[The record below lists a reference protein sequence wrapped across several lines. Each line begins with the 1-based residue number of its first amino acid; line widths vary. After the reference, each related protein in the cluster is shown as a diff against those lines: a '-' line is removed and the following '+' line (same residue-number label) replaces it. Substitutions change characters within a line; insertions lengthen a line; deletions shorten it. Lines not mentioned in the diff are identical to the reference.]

1 MQNPELFDPLKIG
14 RYTVIHVWY
23 EYPSQRG
30 EEKYFI
36 VLRHDKASA
45 GFICRCIKATSRIAR
60 FENDPDLLKGVVLY
74 EQRTIP
80 FFTER
85 TVVDPDSKLDID
97 HSHLKDQSRKNR
109 FRVAGKMPEDF
120 HERPSMVTAKPAMRG
135 RLKTGHVKWPKTGVV
150 LPCRSEFGK
159 AGFGRAVTC

>member
-1 MQNPELFDPLKIG
+1 LQNPELFDPLKIG

-36 VLRHDKASA
+36 VLRHDKTSA

-120 HERPSMVTAKPAMRG
+120 HER
-135 RLKTGHVKWPKTGVV
+135 LVKAIKDSDQLAPKIKRELLGFVG
-150 LPCRSEFGK
+150 CNEDGEQASEN
-159 AGFGRAVTC
+159 